1 MLSALGAKEEWLEI
15 RQSGAECSVGVA
27 KPETL
32 VFATVSL
39 RDAVETAVLKQF
51 LYKAVFEGIFEAVKS
66 FAWRVCEQTRH
77 TEGAEGEAGAAG
89 CGASR
94 GDEDGMAGD

>member
-66 FAWRVCEQTRH
+66 FAWRVCEQTSPLTRK
-77 TEGAEGEAGAAG
+77 TSKTRR
-89 CGASR
+89 CVFSSSSLSSPSPR
-94 GDEDGMAGD
+94 